1 MVLYNK
7 RDKFKPLHLEFDEAP
22 MPIPYAKAVGARI
35 EMEAAILMLEPGSSL
50 LLERHR
56 VTIYRTLKRIR
67 AQPEFAQRRFHVKRQ
82 SRDTCRI
89 WRLE

>member
-1 MVLYNK
+1 MVLHDK

-22 MPIPYAKAVGARI
+22 MPLPHSRAAGARI
-35 EMEAAILMLEPGSSL
+35 EMEAAILMLEPGFSL
-50 LLERHR
+50 LLERHYT
-56 VTIYRTLKRIR
+56 TIYRTVKRIR